1 MPRTEFGEAVFWNSL
16 VPIMVIDAGT
26 NKFLEVNS
34 AALNLYGY
42 SRGQFLRL
50 PIKKIMPEKEVEYL
64 LKYSASEDRV
74 SSEPL
79 GAWIQRN
86 KLGELLYIRQ
96 NVQKFDYDGQSALL
110 IHSLDITSEYL
121 ARLKLEEARKL
132 NSTII
137 DNLPDGF
144 FLLDERRQ
152 FIKWNLRFEDMTG
165 YTGDE
170 LYNLSYQNLYE
181 QTHEENVDE
190 VMNRLANGESITIEV
205 PLVRKDGTIFP
216 CYYSARGFTIKG
228 KRYIV
233 GTCRD
238 IRTLKKLEEKAA
250 KEKKRFQQTF
260 EQAAVGI
267 ANIAPDGSWLRV
279 NDKFCQIVGYDRDEL
294 LKMNFQ
300 MLTLEEDLEID
311 LIHFQ
316 KLVNNEIDSYTVDKK
331 YVKKTG
337 EIIWVRITAAS
348 VRSEG
353 KLEYAIS
360 VIQDITESVKLQEEL
375 RLNEERLIK
384 AQEIGKIGNWE
395 VDLEKDLIYWS
406 DEVYRIYGIINKN
419 SFSADFNAFEE
430 TIHPD
435 DRKWVLKASEST
447 VRGEGPLN
455 IEHRIVL
462 PDGRIRTVF
471 ERGKL
476 IKNGRHGRPFLVG
489 TVQDITDLKET
500 ERALRQ
506 ALQEKEVALG
516 EMHHRVKNN
525 LAVISALFTL
535 HTENDNGLTPE
546 EVIELI
552 EHQIK
557 TISQVHEKLYESTD
571 ISRIPILRIL
581 QNHIRN
587 ELFTQGALQSISLPG
602 QEIYINAN
610 QAITF
615 FLLLSEVALELN
627 HLCNEHDTQ
636 ITNLN
641 LFAEKECLNIVYT
654 FSKKTPA
661 ILFSEV
667 KKIFSDQPIIST
679 LENQLGIQLKI
690 NSGLCQ
696 VYIRF
701 EMKNVKGTATT
712 ILE

>member
-1 MPRTEFGEAVFWNSL
+1 
-16 VPIMVIDAGT
+16 MVVDAKT
-26 NKFLEVNS
+26 NRFLEVNS

-42 SRGQFLRL
+42 SREQFLQL
-50 PIKKIMPEKEVEYL
+50 PVRKIMPEKEVEYL
-64 LKYSASEDRV
+64 VKYSNKEDRA
-74 SSEPL
+74 SSEHL

-86 KLGELLYIRQ
+86 KLGEILYIRQ
-96 NVQKFDYDGQSALL
+96 SVQKFNYHGQEAFL
-110 IHSLDITSEYL
+110 IHSVDITSEYL
-121 ARLKLEEARKL
+121 ARLKLEKARQL

-137 DNLPDGF
+137 DHLPDGF
-144 FLLDERRQ
+144 FLLDERRR
-152 FIKWNLRFEDMTG
+152 FIKWNRRFEDMSG

-170 LYNLSYQNLYE
+170 FYNLSYRELYE
-181 QTHEENVDE
+181 PSYEKDVDE
-190 VMNRLANGESITIEV
+190 VMNQLENGEAITIEV

-216 CYYSARGFTIKG
+216 CYYSATGFKIKN

-233 GTCRD
+233 GTCKD
-238 IRTLKKLEEKAA
+238 IRSFKELEKKAI
-250 KEKKRFQQTF
+250 KEKRRFRETF

-279 NDKFCQIVGYDRDEL
+279 NHKFCQIVGYERDEL

-311 LIHFQ
+311 LIHFN
-316 KLVNNEIDSYTVDKK
+316 KLVKNEIDSYTVDKRFVRK
-331 YVKKTG
+331 SG

-348 VRSEG
+348 VKSNN

-395 VDLEKDLIYWS
+395 VDLEKDQIYWS
-406 DEVYRIYGIINKN
+406 DEVYRIYGIISKD
-419 SFSADFNAFEE
+419 SFSADYKSFVS
-430 TIHPD
+430 TIYPD
-435 DRKWVLKASEST
+435 DRERVLKASDST
-447 VRGEGPLN
+447 IRGDGPLN

-462 PDGRIRTVF
+462 PDGRVRTVY

-476 IKNGRHGRPFLVG
+476 VKNGRSGQPFLVG

-500 ERALRQ
+500 ERALRH
-506 ALQEKEVALG
+506 ALKEKEVALS

-525 LAVISALFTL
+525 LAVVSALFTL
-535 HTENDNGLTPE
+535 HTENDNGLTPI

-557 TISQVHEKLYESTD
+557 TISQVHEELYKSPE
-571 ISRIPILRIL
+571 ISRIPILHIL
-581 QNHIRN
+581 QHHLSN
-587 ELFTQGALQSISLPG
+587 ELFTQGAVQSISLPG
-602 QEIYINAN
+602 REIYINAN

-615 FLLLSEVALELN
+615 FLLISEVAIEFN
-627 HLCNEHDTQ
+627 HLCNENNTQ

-641 LFAEKECLNIVYT
+641 LFAEKVSLNIVYT

-661 ILFSEV
+661 KIFSEI
-667 KKIFSDQPIIST
+667 KKIFNKQPIIST
-679 LENQLGIQLKI
+679 LKNQLGIQLKI
-690 NSGLCQ
+690 DSASAQ
-696 VYIRF
+696 VHIQF
-701 EMKNVKGTATT
+701 ERKDVKGVATT